1 MNKRNML
8 VKSMFLLSLLSV
20 MVFSFILKQGVTA
33 LLVSAIFIGLA
44 GIFMKTKPTNKDS
57 S

>member
-33 LLVSAIFIGLA
+33 LLVSATFIGLA
-44 GIFMKTKPTNKDS
+44 GIFMKTKPTNKGS

>member
-8 VKSMFLLSLLSV
+8 VKPMFLLSSLSV
-20 MVFSFILKQGVTA
+20 IVFSFILKQGLTA
-33 LLVSAIFIGLA
+33 LLASAAFIVLIGT
-44 GIFMKTKPTNKDS
+44 FMKTEPKNKES

>member
-8 VKSMFLLSLLSV
+8 VKSMFLLSSLSV
-20 MVFSFILKQGVTA
+20 IVFSFILKQWLTA
-33 LLVSAIFIGLA
+33 LLVSAAFIVLA
-44 GIFMKTKPTNKDS
+44 GIFMKTEPKNKES

>member
-8 VKSMFLLSLLSV
+8 VKSMFLLSLISV
-20 MVFSFILKQGVTA
+20 IVFSFILKQGLTA
-33 LLVSAIFIGLA
+33 LLVSATFIGLA
-44 GIFMKTKPTNKDS
+44 GIFMKTKPTNKGS

>member
-20 MVFSFILKQGVTA
+20 IVFCFVLKQGLTA
-33 LLVSAIFIGLA
+33 LLVSALFIALA
-44 GIFMKTKPTNKDS
+44 GIFMKTKPTNKES